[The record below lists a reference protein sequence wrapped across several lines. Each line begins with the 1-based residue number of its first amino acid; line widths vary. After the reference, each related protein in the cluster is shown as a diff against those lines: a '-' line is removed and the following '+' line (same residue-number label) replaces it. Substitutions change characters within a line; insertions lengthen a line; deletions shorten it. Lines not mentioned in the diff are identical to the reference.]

1 MRKSAL
7 LFVLAVCL
15 ATSSLAAQ
23 GAAATRAASDEALP
37 PDAAT
42 AAQIMTLFDSLQVRR
57 NMIAMTASMK
67 QSLAQTMEQTLRTK
81 IPNPTPKQLKEIKVT
96 LDAALDDMPID
107 DLIKAM
113 VPVYQRHFTKTDIEE
128 LIRFYASPVGQKY
141 LREQPQIVQETMQ
154 ASMQITQ
161 NRMKE
166 VELRIEKRLQE
177 LDQEG
182 TTTGK

>member
-15 ATSSLAAQ
+15 ATSSFAAQ
-23 GAAATRAASDEALP
+23 GAAATRTASDEALP

-57 NMIAMTASMK
+57 NMIAMIASMK
-67 QSLAQTMEQTLRTK
+67 QSLVQGMEQTLRSK

-96 LDAALDDMPID
+96 VDAALDDMPID

-141 LREQPQIVQETMQ
+141 LREQPQVMQETMQ

-166 VELRIEKRLQE
+166 VELKVEKRLQE
-177 LDQEG
+177 LNQEG
-182 TTTGK
+182 TATGK